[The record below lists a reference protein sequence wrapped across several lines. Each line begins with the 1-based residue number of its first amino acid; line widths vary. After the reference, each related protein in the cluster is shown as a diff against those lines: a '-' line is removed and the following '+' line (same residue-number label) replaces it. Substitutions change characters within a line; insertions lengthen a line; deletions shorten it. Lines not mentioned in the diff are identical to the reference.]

1 MFRSSIAVLAVA
13 AALAPGLFAATEADK
28 RLDAAADLVT
38 DMMNASDKGIPQDLL
53 NRSECVVLI
62 PGLKQAAFVLG
73 AKFGRGFA
81 MCRRAN
87 GTGWTAPAAM
97 RVEGGSV
104 GFQIGASEQD
114 VLLLIMNESGMKRL
128 LADKFTVGAEMT
140 AAAGPLGRNATAQTD
155 AVMRAEMLSY
165 SRSRGLFA
173 GISLDGATLRPD
185 ADANEEMY
193 GKAITNKEIITT
205 DVKAPAAADKLE
217 NLMDRNSVRKTK

>member
-13 AALAPGLFAATEADK
+13 AALAPALFAATEADK
-28 RLDAAADLVT
+28 RLDASADLVT

-62 PGLKQAAFVLG
+62 PGLKKAAFVVG
-73 AKFGRGFA
+73 AKFGRGFS
-81 MCRRAN
+81 MCRRADGN
-87 GTGWTAPAAM
+87 GWTAPAAI
-97 RVEGGSV
+97 RVEGGSL

-140 AAAGPLGRNATAQTD
+140 AAAGPVGRNATAQTD

-173 GISLDGATLRPD
+173 GVSLDGATLRPD
-185 ADANEEMY
+185 ADANEELY

>member
-13 AALAPGLFAATEADK
+13 AALAPAVFAATEADK

-62 PGLKQAAFVLG
+62 PGLKKAAFVVG

-87 GTGWTAPAAM
+87 GTGWTAPAAI

-140 AAAGPLGRNATAQTD
+140 AAAGPVGRDATAQTD

-173 GISLDGATLRPD
+173 GISLQGATLRPD

-193 GKAITNKEIITT
+193 GKPITNKEIITT
-205 DVKAPAAADKLE
+205 DVPPPAGAGKLE

>member
-13 AALAPGLFAATEADK
+13 AALAPAVFAATEADK

-62 PGLKQAAFVLG
+62 PGLKQAAFVVG

-140 AAAGPLGRNATAQTD
+140 AAAGPIGRNATAQTD

-173 GISLDGATLRPD
+173 GVSLDGATLRPD

-205 DVKAPAAADKLE
+205 DVKPPAAAEKLE

>member
-13 AALAPGLFAATEADK
+13 AALSPALFAATEADK

-62 PGLKQAAFVLG
+62 PGLKQAAFVVG

-185 ADANEEMY
+185 ADSNEEMY

-205 DVKAPAAADKLE
+205 DVKPPAAAEKLE